1 MRTPQPHVFISKSK
15 MGSDTFVKKK
25 KKKKLKQVAAILLL
39 IVFFMVQGPYKK
51 LQSFLRTFQGH
62 FKDHIRFSRTF
73 QDCANP
79 DGLFFNEAQ
88 ANLPRN

>member
-25 KKKKLKQVAAILLL
+25 KKKTKTSSSNSASDR
-39 IVFFMVQGPYKK
+39 FFMVQGPYKK

-62 FKDHIRFSRTF
+62 FKDRIRFSRTF

-79 DGLFFNEAQ
+79 GGLFFNEAQ